1 MVPALEFYSISWA
14 VLKNTTVYTVPPNP
28 LTQSSPS
35 WRAEPNEL
43 LPPRDFLCP
52 TALESTG
59 LRSLSTFNG
68 SCSRECI
75 SSLLKVQDEGHFFLL
90 QLERKFKSPAF
101 FEKPSEEASDGTA
114 AGCTAHCVP
123 YLPAVLSPADCCP
136 AHVCSAWSS
145 FSTGKS
151 LPLEVLRSCRNR
163 NGPWM
168 WAIYLEGRT
177 FSPSPL
183 TLLGTDIFILT
194 VIPYELKDR
203 WDGYY
208 WQWSNW
214 VRRAG
219 SITHPWGV

>member
-1 MVPALEFYSISWA
+1 MNSFLPEISFVPQLWSPLGSDLSPHSME
-14 VLKNTTVYTVPPNP
+14 VVPGNAS
-28 LTQSSPS
+28 LHY
-35 WRAEPNEL
+35 WRYKMK
-43 LPPRDFLCP
+43 D
-52 TALESTG
+52 
-59 LRSLSTFNG
+59 
-68 SCSRECI
+68 I
-75 SSLLKVQDEGHFFLL
+75 FFLL

-123 YLPAVLSPADCCP
+123 YLPAVLSPAGCCP

-214 VRRAG
+214 VQRAG